1 MLRYTQSNVIT
12 NLVQNKLKFSEKLF
26 KKNFKVSTFAFII
39 TRTFKYFAV
48 RFHEVATIFVEGPEL
63 LTYVV
68 VTTISQGPL
77 ITDGQNSN
85 EMGFPKISLGRM
97 TLAFQK

>member
-1 MLRYTQSNVIT
+1 MGDFLQNCVASLEYLDFIHTGVLLIRANSRINLATLHTIKC

-26 KKNFKVSTFAFII
+26 KKNFKVGTFAFII

-63 LTYVV
+63 L
-68 VTTISQGPL
+68 
-77 ITDGQNSN
+77 
-85 EMGFPKISLGRM
+85 M
-97 TLAFQK
+97 